1 MTVEELAQ
9 RLELR
14 VAVGGEALSREVAG
28 GYCGDLLSWV
38 MSRAQSGDVWFT
50 VMGNVN
56 SIAVA
61 MLADVA
67 CIVLCEDAPLDE
79 DARARAQEKGIAVL
93 VSEENVPA
101 RLPVICS
108 DLTKRQTRV
117 CRVRI
122 CRKRG
127 KRDSCKVRGV
137 LHGVLFVL

>member
-67 CIVLCEDAPLDE
+67 CIVLCGDAP
-79 DARARAQEKGIAVL
+79 RARAQEKGIAVL
-93 VSEENVPA
+93 VSEENA
-101 RLPVICS
+101 YRLAS
-108 DLTKRQTRV
+108 RL
-117 CRVRI
+117 
-122 CRKRG
+122 
-127 KRDSCKVRGV
+127 SV
-137 LHGVLFVL
+137 LI

>member
-56 SIAVA
+56 SLPWRCLRTWPASCCA
-61 MLADVA
+61 RMRRSMRT
-67 CIVLCEDAPLDE
+67 
-79 DARARAQEKGIAVL
+79 RARVHKKKG
-93 VSEENVPA
+93 
-101 RLPVICS
+101 LPCW
-108 DLTKRQTRV
+108 
-117 CRVRI
+117 
-122 CRKRG
+122 
-127 KRDSCKVRGV
+127 
-137 LHGVLFVL
+137 